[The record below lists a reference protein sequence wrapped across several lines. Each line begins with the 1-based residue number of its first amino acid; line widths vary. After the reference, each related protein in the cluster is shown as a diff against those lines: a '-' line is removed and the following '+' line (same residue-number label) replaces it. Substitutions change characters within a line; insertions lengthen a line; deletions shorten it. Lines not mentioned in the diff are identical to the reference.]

1 MRKFL
6 TFISQHALPLLKK
19 TSVSVTGFHGGV
31 ALPKAQPMPLEIANS
46 FIPRTL
52 VYPLL
57 QRGDT
62 LAHAVVKVGERVLK
76 GQVIAH
82 TEQFVLHAAS
92 SGKVSAIEPRPIPH
106 PSGLSANCIVIST
119 DGKEESVPVTDTK
132 KNLYTLPQLCDL
144 VKNAGIV
151 GLGGAAFPTALK
163 LSASTTIDTLI
174 INAVECEAEL
184 RCDAA
189 LIQQAAAQIVQGII
203 LLSKTLKVT
212 TSIIA
217 LKENSVAEQTCL
229 AAAIAESDA
238 AIALISV
245 ANRYPSGSEKQLIQ
259 TITGKQVPHNASPA
273 TIGVLC
279 LNVGTVFAI
288 FQALVQHQPLLERVV
303 TITGNGVANPQNRW
317 VKIGTPIAELIAQCG
332 GYTENAQRLIMG
344 GAMMGVALADDAMPV
359 TKQCNGLIVSSV
371 VEKTAPAPCIRCGA
385 CAQVCPAQLL
395 PQQLYG
401 YSRAENYSQLEK
413 HSLAACIECGCCDV
427 VCPSHIPLVHYF
439 RASKGKI
446 AQQHTES
453 QAAAL
458 AKQRYEARVARLE
471 QERQQQA
478 TRAEKQK
485 QALAA
490 MKAKIAAKR

>member
-1 MRKFL
+1 MLNSLILIQQSAQF
-6 TFISQHALPLLKK
+6 LLKQCRA
-19 TSVSVTGFHGGV
+19 SATGFHGGV
-31 ALPKAQPMPLEIANS
+31 TLPKVQPVPLAIADS

-52 VYPLL
+52 IYPLL
-57 QRGDT
+57 QRGDIM
-62 LAHAVVKVGERVLK
+62 AHAVVKVGERVLK

-82 TEQFVLHAAS
+82 TDQFVLHAAS
-92 SGKVSAIEPRPIPH
+92 SGKVSAIEPRPTPH
-106 PSGLSANCIVIST
+106 PSGLNGTCIVIST
-119 DGKEESVPVTDTK
+119 DGKDESLPPTD
-132 KNLYTLPQLCDL
+132 KNFSYTLPELRAL

-163 LSASTTIDTLI
+163 LSASTNIDTLI

-184 RCDAA
+184 RCDAT
-189 LIQQAAAQIVQGII
+189 LIQQAAAQIIQGII

-212 TSIIA
+212 ACVIA
-217 LKENSVAEQTCL
+217 LKEDSLAEQSCL
-229 AAAIAESDA
+229 AAAIAESNA

-245 ANRYPSGSEKQLIQ
+245 ANLYPSGSEKQLIQ
-259 TITGKQVPHNASPA
+259 TVTGKQVPFNESPA
-273 TIGVLC
+273 AIGVLC

-288 FQALVQHQPLLERVV
+288 FQAVVQHQPLLERVV
-303 TITGNGVANPQNRW
+303 TITGNGVVNPQNRW

-344 GAMMGVALADDAMPV
+344 GAMMGVALADDAIPV
-359 TKQCNGLIVSSV
+359 TKQCNGLIVSSEV
-371 VEKTAPAPCIRCGA
+371 TKTAPAPCIRCGA

-401 YSRAENYSQLEK
+401 YSRAENYPQLEK

-446 AQQHTES
+446 AQQHSET

-458 AKQRYEARVARLE
+458 AKQRYEARLARLE
-471 QERQQQA
+471 QERQEQA
-478 TRAEKQK
+478 ARAEKQK

>member
-1 MRKFL
+1 MRKL
-6 TFISQHALPLLKK
+6 LALITQHALPLLKK
-19 TSVSVTGFHGGV
+19 HSASPTGFHGGV
-31 ALPKAQPMPLEIANS
+31 ALPKAQPVPLAIADS

-52 VYPLL
+52 ICPLL
-57 QRGDT
+57 QRGDIM
-62 LAHAVVKVGERVLK
+62 AHAVVKVGERVLK

-82 TEQFVLHAAS
+82 AEQFVLHAAS

-106 PSGLSANCIVIST
+106 PSGLNANCIVIST
-119 DGKEESVPVTDTK
+119 DGKDESLPPTDK
-132 KNLYTLPQLCDL
+132 KTFSYTLPELRTL

-163 LSASTTIDTLI
+163 LSASTNLDTLI

-184 RCDAA
+184 CCDAA
-189 LIQQAAAQIVQGII
+189 LIHHAAAQIVQGVI
-203 LLSKTLKVT
+203 LLSQTLNVT
-212 TSIIA
+212 RCVIA
-217 LKENSVAEQTCL
+217 LKENSLAEKACL

-245 ANRYPSGSEKQLIQ
+245 ANLYPSGSEKQLIQ
-259 TITGKQVPHNASPA
+259 TVTGKQVPQNASPA
-273 TIGVLC
+273 AIGVLC

-288 FQALVQHQPLLERVV
+288 FQAVVQHQPLLERVV
-303 TITGNGVANPQNRW
+303 TITGDGVVNPQNRW

-332 GYTENAQRLIMG
+332 GYTENAQRLMMG
-344 GAMMGVALADDAMPV
+344 GAMMGVALTDDAMPV
-359 TKQCNGLIVSSV
+359 TKNCNGLIVSSEV
-371 VEKTAPAPCIRCGA
+371 TKTTPAPCIRCGA
-385 CAQVCPAQLL
+385 CEQVCPAQLL

-427 VCPSHIPLVHYF
+427 VCPSHIPLVQYF

-446 AQQHTES
+446 AQQHSET

-471 QERQQQA
+471 QERQEQA
-478 TRAEKQK
+478 ARAEKQK